1 MLEIYLADVGVPN
14 RHGNHTFITR
24 ASNSATG
31 RLTRLKMQ
39 PQVLVGN
46 TKADEDTVKVE
57 ITPAAVY
64 PGEGIEE
71 GTADKEAVDFE
82 ITLTASGPMYDSEI
96 QIEVPADLIEL
107 NTPQDF

>member
-1 MLEIYLADVGVPN
+1 MQYLK
-14 RHGNHTFITR
+14 FF
-24 ASNSATG
+24 
-31 RLTRLKMQ
+31 
-39 PQVLVGN
+39 VGN

-82 ITLTASGPMYDSEI
+82 ISVNS
-96 QIEVPADLIEL
+96 
-107 NTPQDF
+107 